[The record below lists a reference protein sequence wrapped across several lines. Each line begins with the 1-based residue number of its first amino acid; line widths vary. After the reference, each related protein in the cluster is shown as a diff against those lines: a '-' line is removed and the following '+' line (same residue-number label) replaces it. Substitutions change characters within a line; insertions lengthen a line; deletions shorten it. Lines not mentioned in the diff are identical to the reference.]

1 MLEWVRRLFPRRWGD
16 RRARTHRR
24 VPRRER
30 ERVQERAAV
39 IGVSVVLLL
48 VAGLLGGGAIYQ
60 YWYLPRQ
67 VVVEVN
73 GEPITRADY
82 WKMRRLELLNQISQ
96 YQQLANLMSGQ
107 QSVQYQQLADQA
119 RQQLT
124 TVERDPINQATV
136 GQMIDDR
143 LVLQRMGQLG
153 VALDER
159 EVEDYTVSLFS
170 SVPLLTPT
178 PTLGIDPT
186 AAAWAT
192 ATAAVTPT
200 PLSTPTPEPGV
211 TPTPQATPTPTPS
224 ESPTPTPTVPPEEAR
239 ATATALMGEYQKN
252 VLEQAGLSL
261 ADFQRLVVR
270 PMLAREKVQRVLEER
285 IPLRAEQ
292 IHAAHI
298 LLATREAA
306 EQALADIQGGADFAT
321 IARERSIDSDTAPN
335 GGDLGWLPR
344 GSMPSAFDEVAF
356 ALAPG
361 EVGGPVQ
368 TQYGWHIVKVLE
380 RDPDR
385 PLSERMLQALRGQAL
400 SRWLDEQRRTSTI
413 RWHLGLTPLPTP
425 AVQPFVAPPDA
436 PPTPTPTPTPTTVPE
451 TPTVE
456 VSPTATP
463 LP

>member
-1 MLEWVRRLFPRRWGD
+1 
-16 RRARTHRR
+16 
-24 VPRRER
+24 
-30 ERVQERAAV
+30 
-39 IGVSVVLLL
+39 
-48 VAGLLGGGAIYQ
+48 
-60 YWYLPRQ
+60 
-67 VVVEVN
+67 
-73 GEPITRADY
+73 
-82 WKMRRLELLNQISQ
+82 
-96 YQQLANLMSGQ
+96 
-107 QSVQYQQLADQA
+107 
-119 RQQLT
+119 
-124 TVERDPINQATV
+124 
-136 GQMIDDR
+136 
-143 LVLQRMGQLG
+143 
-153 VALDER
+153 
-159 EVEDYTVSLFS
+159 
-170 SVPLLTPT
+170 
-178 PTLGIDPT
+178 
-186 AAAWAT
+186 
-192 ATAAVTPT
+192 
-200 PLSTPTPEPGV
+200 
-211 TPTPQATPTPTPS
+211 
-224 ESPTPTPTVPPEEAR
+224 
-239 ATATALMGEYQKN
+239 
-252 VLEQAGLSL
+252 
-261 ADFQRLVVR
+261 
-270 PMLAREKVQRVLEER
+270 
-285 IPLRAEQ
+285 
-292 IHAAHI
+292 
-298 LLATREAA
+298 LATREAA

-400 SRWLDEQRRTSTI
+400 SRWLDEQRRTATI

>member
-1 MLEWVRRLFPRRWGD
+1 
-16 RRARTHRR
+16 
-24 VPRRER
+24 
-30 ERVQERAAV
+30 
-39 IGVSVVLLL
+39 
-48 VAGLLGGGAIYQ
+48 
-60 YWYLPRQ
+60 
-67 VVVEVN
+67 
-73 GEPITRADY
+73 
-82 WKMRRLELLNQISQ
+82 
-96 YQQLANLMSGQ
+96 
-107 QSVQYQQLADQA
+107 
-119 RQQLT
+119 
-124 TVERDPINQATV
+124 
-136 GQMIDDR
+136 
-143 LVLQRMGQLG
+143 
-153 VALDER
+153 
-159 EVEDYTVSLFS
+159 
-170 SVPLLTPT
+170 
-178 PTLGIDPT
+178 
-186 AAAWAT
+186 
-192 ATAAVTPT
+192 
-200 PLSTPTPEPGV
+200 
-211 TPTPQATPTPTPS
+211 
-224 ESPTPTPTVPPEEAR
+224 
-239 ATATALMGEYQKN
+239 MGEYQKN

-306 EQALADIQGGADFAT
+306 EQALADIQGGANFAT

-344 GSMPSAFDEVAF
+344 GYMPSAFDEVAF

-436 PPTPTPTPTPTTVPE
+436 PPTPTPTPTPTTVPG